1 MAAVVAAKEDVLLE
15 EAAAVDAATAADVS
29 DVISP
34 VAPPGLDV
42 ACFVKIF
49 LGVEQRINMSE

>member
-42 ACFVKIF
+42 ACFMKIF
-49 LGVEQRINMSE
+49 F

>member
-1 MAAVVAAKEDVLLE
+1 MAAVVAAKDEVLLE
-15 EAAAVDAATAADVS
+15 ETAAVDEATAADGS

-42 ACFVKIF
+42 ACFIRKYYIF
-49 LGVEQRINMSE
+49 L